1 MIKRYNQF
9 IKENNDEFMEEPS
22 FETKGRLAE
31 EDLEQEFDQLEEPI
45 QSEEYGEEEEAGDIY
60 TNRLKELAEKL
71 GTEVIDGKIDY
82 NGETIIFPSETEM
95 YHVGKKKFKTADEVV
110 KFLEGSENK
119 TQELPESEE
128 EIAESKSY
136 KNRFKI

>member
-9 IKENNDEFMEEPS
+9 IKENDEFMEEPS
-22 FETKGRLAE
+22 FEETEGTLAE
-31 EDLEQEFDQLEEPI
+31 EDLKQELD
-45 QSEEYGEEEEAGDIY
+45 QSEEPMQSEEAGEEEEAGDIY
-60 TNRLKELAEKL
+60 TNRLKELSEKL
-71 GTEVIDGKIDY
+71 GTEVVDGKIDY
-82 NGETIIFPSETEM
+82 NGQTIIFPSETEM

-110 KFLEGSENK
+110 DFLEGTENK
-119 TQELPESEE
+119 TQELPEPEE

>member
-9 IKENNDEFMEEPS
+9 IKENDEFMEEPS
-22 FETKGRLAE
+22 FEETEGRLAE
-31 EDLEQEFDQLEEPI
+31 EDLEQEPI
-45 QSEEYGEEEEAGDIY
+45 QSEEAGEEEEAGDIY

-71 GTEVIDGKIDY
+71 GTEVVDGKIDY
-82 NGETIIFPSETEM
+82 NGQTIIFPSETEM

-110 KFLEGSENK
+110 EFLEGSENK
-119 TQELPESEE
+119 TQELPEPEE
-128 EIAESKSY
+128 VAESKSY